1 MEKEKNRSGLSPQT
15 IYNYVMGLLWTV
27 LGLAFLF
34 RKQLNLSFGGR
45 LDDDPML
52 ASIFGVAAILYGGF
66 RLYRGFTHKQ

>member
-15 IYNYVMGLLWTV
+15 IMNFVMGILWTV

-34 RKQLNLSFGGR
+34 RKQLNFSFDKR

-66 RLYRGFTHKQ
+66 RLYRGITQKR